1 MAINAIQDFRNGL
14 GYIYVTETDGT
25 TFVSVY
31 PNTCEGGDDAQKLVY
46 NKAPLAGNIAATG
59 RLTLSG
65 AIGTLTSVT
74 VNGVNIL
81 GSTAT
86 GATLADIV
94 ADAANIINNY
104 TSVPDYKAM
113 PSGDTLII
121 FALSSAGSGPNN
133 YVVAS
138 ATTGGMIATPENMR
152 GGADT
157 YGLYDQSCGLRVFL
171 NADYDADGCA
181 GEGTASA
188 TSLTNAVEI
197 TKYLINRGFQNDFI
211 RASATI
217 DGGTL
222 ELERQSNTTMLAV
235 DTEGGAG
242 TDNLQSITTEG
253 FNENDILILRGAN
266 SGRITTVKN
275 FVGGS
280 DNIYLANSQD
290 FATGTSLNAIALRLK
305 SGAWYEEFRSPFTE
319 VNVAFLRS
327 VGIAMPVQG
336 VEYTSLPTSGNITLT
351 PGTDKQYQILG
362 DSPVLV
368 GNVAVI
374 AGGTPIDG
382 DEFWVDYIATAVTG
396 GVRTVSIFG
405 QLLTDTQATSGKLT
419 VYAKYRLADNDWKT
433 TFIYNTKDVDLVTTT
448 TAYSRVLEAVNSG
461 ATNPAVGT
469 QQTLASYTLPANA
482 FANDQSLVKIKA
494 YFTAAAN
501 ANAKNFYVYFGATQ
515 VAKLEGAVNNNVV
528 VLEASVTRLTSAT
541 QFASGTA
548 VAEGGFINIQNSAPA
563 EDLTAGL
570 DIELRCQS
578 PGSFAADITLD
589 HYSIEYVA
597 KV

>member
-14 GYIYVTETDGT
+14 GYIYVTETDGA

-138 ATTGGMIATPENMR
+138 ATTGGMVATPENMR

-197 TKYLINRGFQNDFI
+197 TSSTEVFK
-211 RASATI
+211 T
-217 DGGTL
+217 TL
-222 ELERQSNTTMLAV
+222 LERL
-235 DTEGGAG
+235 
-242 TDNLQSITTEG
+242 LQ
-253 FNENDILILRGAN
+253 
-266 SGRITTVKN
+266 
-275 FVGGS
+275 
-280 DNIYLANSQD
+280 
-290 FATGTSLNAIALRLK
+290 
-305 SGAWYEEFRSPFTE
+305 
-319 VNVAFLRS
+319 
-327 VGIAMPVQG
+327 
-336 VEYTSLPTSGNITLT
+336 
-351 PGTDKQYQILG
+351 
-362 DSPVLV
+362 
-368 GNVAVI
+368 
-374 AGGTPIDG
+374 
-382 DEFWVDYIATAVTG
+382 
-396 GVRTVSIFG
+396 
-405 QLLTDTQATSGKLT
+405 
-419 VYAKYRLADNDWKT
+419 
-433 TFIYNTKDVDLVTTT
+433 
-448 TAYSRVLEAVNSG
+448 
-461 ATNPAVGT
+461 
-469 QQTLASYTLPANA
+469 
-482 FANDQSLVKIKA
+482 
-494 YFTAAAN
+494 
-501 ANAKNFYVYFGATQ
+501 
-515 VAKLEGAVNNNVV
+515 
-528 VLEASVTRLTSAT
+528 
-541 QFASGTA
+541 
-548 VAEGGFINIQNSAPA
+548 
-563 EDLTAGL
+563 
-570 DIELRCQS
+570 
-578 PGSFAADITLD
+578 
-589 HYSIEYVA
+589 
-597 KV
+597 